1 MGIITRAD
9 FPATALGR
17 RTGIASMNLRAC
29 LLAAE
34 VASLPACALQHPAS
48 VAATEGLAC
57 DPGALRPRWWS
68 EGGPTIL
75 DSSADVVLNGALTHM
90 LVSDVFRPGTSAM

>member
-1 MGIITRAD
+1 
-9 FPATALGR
+9 
-17 RTGIASMNLRAC
+17 MNLRAC